1 MASVFLGIN
10 DRTFTYSFVAGRSEF
25 QGTGFRNPVDFA
37 LGPDN
42 LIYVVNRSYESRSDG
57 TRMNLFRLGEDGE
70 EYITEFGGYGTGPGQ
85 FMWPMSCALDS
96 NTNVYV
102 SDEYL
107 DRITIFNK
115 DGEYVSHWGTSGS
128 GDGELDRP
136 AGLAIRDDILYVV
149 DSRNH
154 RVQRFTLD
162 GQYLSQFGRFGSG
175 NGELNTPWGICIDH
189 DGNVFIADW
198 RNDRIQSFT
207 ADGQWLATF
216 GQPGQPGGGDAS
228 IAREHGGIRLVNRP
242 VGLFNRPTG
251 VAVDKDGDI
260 YVADWLN
267 NRVQVLTPEGRFIT
281 EFTGDA
287 GLSKWGVGKIESNP
301 DMIRQRNGV
310 RDFTPEKV
318 LWAPVAVKVDDNGR
332 VLIADTT
339 RHRFQIYQKNSEPV
353 LV

>member
-162 GQYLSQFGRFGSG
+162 GQYLSQFGSFGSG

>member
-175 NGELNTPWGICIDH
+175 NGELNTPWGICIDK

>member
-25 QGTGFRNPVDFA
+25 QGTGFRNPMDLA
-37 LGPDN
+37 LAPDDV
-42 LIYVVNRSYESRSDG
+42 IYVVNRSYESRSDG
-57 TRMNLFRLGEDGE
+57 TRINVFCLGADRE
-70 EYITEFGGYGTGPGQ
+70 EYITEFGSYGDKPGQ
-85 FMWPMSCALDS
+85 FYWPMSIALDKDI
-96 NTNVYV
+96 NVYV

-107 DRITIFNK
+107 HRITVFNK
-115 DGEYVSHWGTSGS
+115 DGEYLSHWGTYGS

-136 AGLAIRDDILYVV
+136 AGLVIRDDVLIVV

-154 RVQRFTLD
+154 RVQKCTVD
-162 GQYLSQFGRFGSG
+162 GKYLGQFGGFGDG
-175 NGELNTPWGICIDH
+175 PGQLNIPWGICLDK
-189 DGNVFIADW
+189 DGNVFVADW

-207 ADGQWLATF
+207 ANGKWLASF
-216 GQPGQPGGGDAS
+216 GQPGSGGDAS
-228 IAREHGGIRLVNRP
+228 VARQHGGIRRVDRP
-242 VGLFNRPTG
+242 VGVFNRPTG

-287 GLSKWGVGKIESNP
+287 TLSKWGVAKIESNP
-301 DMIRQRNGV
+301 DMVRQRNGV
-310 RDFTPEKV
+310 RDFTPEMV

-332 VLIADTT
+332 VIIVDTT
-339 RHRFQIYQKNSEPV
+339 RHRFQIYQKNTEPV